1 MRTIQADWHT
11 PRSFDQEY
19 TNVMSSSFSNRFRDW
34 WLRFRCPTEF
44 LCDNCKY
51 DHPSACKRPQR
62 PNAVKCPDYR
72 PRS

>member
-1 MRTIQADWHT
+1 MA
-11 PRSFDQEY
+11 
-19 TNVMSSSFSNRFRDW
+19 MSPNFKDRFREW

-51 DHPSACKRPQR
+51 DHPSACHRPQR

-72 PRS
+72 PRA